1 MANTGPIVNC
11 AAGTAP
17 AAEMPQASWHVVYTC
32 AQHER
37 RVAQAFQHREIEH
50 FLPLYSSRRQWKDR
64 RVQIAAPLFPGYVF
78 VRLKRFEWLRALQV
92 PGVVRLVSFNGQPAT
107 LPEED
112 LHVLKC
118 APVTA
123 GLAEPYPYL
132 PVGQGVRIRQGSLAG
147 LEGLVVRRKNR
158 LRFVLS
164 VHLIG
169 RSVAVEIDPVD
180 LEPAGRG
187 WPPR

>member
-1 MANTGPIVNC
+1 
-11 AAGTAP
+11 
-17 AAEMPQASWHVVYTC
+17 
-32 AQHER
+32 
-37 RVAQAFQHREIEH
+37 
-50 FLPLYSSRRQWKDR
+50 
-64 RVQIAAPLFPGYVF
+64 
-78 VRLKRFEWLRALQV
+78 
-92 PGVVRLVSFNGQPAT
+92 
-107 LPEED
+107 
-112 LHVLKC
+112 
-118 APVTA
+118 
-123 GLAEPYPYL
+123 
-132 PVGQGVRIRQGSLAG
+132 VRIRQGSLAG